1 MADSAREKAQN
12 LGVGTRGGNDMRTLR
27 LTLAWTEK
35 AMAAHRARGGD
46 PSEIPANDPFEGP
59 VLDTDADTMRAL
71 EATDFLARLDKLP
84 HAGMSLE
91 DSHEE
96 GWFDIDQL
104 DALLAAL
111 ELLLNEV
118 SGTTPST
125 EHASRLVR
133 WLQAA
138 LSFTQDAKRLQRG
151 VCFWL

>member
-1 MADSAREKAQN
+1 
-12 LGVGTRGGNDMRTLR
+12 MRTLR

-35 AMAAHRARGGD
+35 AMAAHRARGGE
-46 PSEIPANDPFEGP
+46 PSEIPDNDPFEGP
-59 VLDTDADTMRAL
+59 VLETDADTMLAL
-71 EATDFLARLDKLP
+71 EATDVLARLDKLP

-104 DALLAAL
+104 DALTGALETLRKECAGRAVGSTDDAAL
-111 ELLLNEV
+111 L
-118 SGTTPST
+118 
-125 EHASRLVR
+125 AR

-138 LSFTQDAKRLQRG
+138 ISFTQDAKRAQRG

>member
-1 MADSAREKAQN
+1 
-12 LGVGTRGGNDMRTLR
+12 MRTLR

-35 AMAAHRARGGD
+35 AMAAQRARGGE
-46 PSEIPANDPFEGP
+46 PSEVPDNDPFAGP
-59 VLDTDADTMRAL
+59 VLETDADTMRAL
-71 EATDFLARLDKLP
+71 EATDVLARLDKLP

-104 DALLAAL
+104 EALTAAL
-111 ELLLNEV
+111 ETLLKECAGRAAGSAEDV
-118 SGTTPST
+118 
-125 EHASRLVR
+125 ALVAR

-138 LSFTQDAKRLQRG
+138 LSFAQDAKRAQRG